1 MVFVVVFV
9 SLCWSLCLCVGL
21 LCDCVTAKAI
31 PGLLTFSHFCRRRYS
46 WRLTI
51 IRTKAT
57 SVTTIEI
64 EKPYSVKLK
73 LPNCT
78 IFFAHCHSLSN
89 CHFYI
94 SQLLRTQSS
103 NYGERISC
111 SVCFFLCS
119 NSSHDY
125 PPLSVSIVYCSIGK
139 TTNKKTNTPR
149 DIVLVFCQMSN

>member
-1 MVFVVVFV
+1 MFIIKLKTFLKSFFLLKPKALLVYCVIVWHQKPFQVFVLVFVVVFV
-9 SLCWSLCLCVGL
+9 SLCWSSCLCVGL

-89 CHFYI
+89 C
-94 SQLLRTQSS
+94 
-103 NYGERISC
+103 
-111 SVCFFLCS
+111 LC
-119 NSSHDY
+119 
-125 PPLSVSIVYCSIGK
+125 
-139 TTNKKTNTPR
+139 
-149 DIVLVFCQMSN
+149 